1 MRNIKMRTLSCM
13 LIFVLGM
20 SIVSAQTTAVQTTAL
35 TQNAEA
41 QAVGGISCGA
51 AWGLALAF
59 AAGTLN
65 LCGTLCATAGW
76 SMLLALDSCS

>member
-20 SIVSAQTTAVQTTAL
+20 SIVSAQTNAVQTTAL
-35 TQNAEA
+35 AQNAEA

-51 AWGLALAF
+51 AWGLMLGF
-59 AAGTLN
+59 AAGALSP
-65 LCGTLCATAGW
+65 CGILCATAGW
-76 SMLLALDSCS
+76 YMLLTLDNCD